1 LGLYE
6 NCCQRFHTGTMP
18 APDAQVLMRS
28 RYSAYTLS
36 LSTYVLA
43 TWHPSTRPNAIDLE
57 QDNAGL
63 RWLGLS
69 VKDHV
74 QSGDTAQ
81 VEFVA
86 RYKPAGSGRAE
97 RLHERSRFVRE
108 NGIWFYVEGDIRQ
121 AP

>member
-1 LGLYE
+1 
-6 NCCQRFHTGTMP
+6 MP